1 MDRIVSTVRR
11 ISPGFLLLIILG
23 GCSGSG
29 ESTHLTGSYLGQDLP
44 GDTPALFAPGLVST
58 PLYNRDLVLTTDGD
72 EIYFGV
78 FANSWYGI
86 AVAERAGDRW
96 SEPRLTRFSTDTR
109 YMSIEPALSEDG
121 NRIYF
126 LSNRPP
132 VGREDEFQTG
142 SWGFQNIWFADRT
155 VDGWSDPEILPPPVN
170 SDENEFFPSLTRDGT
185 LYFTRTIRGE
195 TLASIYRARPDG
207 NGFAEPELIGADW
220 NRNGSPYNAFIDRDE
235 RFLLFCMERE
245 GSIGTVDY
253 WVSFRNSD
261 DSWSDPVN
269 LGDRVNQAGA
279 AATSASLSPDGRF
292 LFFARSDFDP
302 DRFTEDGVLTLDA
315 IVRGHAS
322 SWNGN
327 MNIWWVDA
335 SFIEALRTP

>member
-132 VGREDEFQTG
+132 VGREDEFQPG

-185 LYFTRTIRGE
+185 LYFSRTIRGE

-253 WVSFRNSD
+253 WVSLRNSD

-269 LGDRVNQAGA
+269 LWDRVRFRSGPVHGGWCSDPRRDREG
-279 AATSASLSPDGRF
+279 TCFFLEWKYEHMVGGRF
-292 LFFARSDFDP
+292 VHRGPAYSLNRRGDAGYLLILF
-302 DRFTEDGVLTLDA
+302 A
-315 IVRGHAS
+315 ILIVCRG
-322 SWNGN
+322 NC
-327 MNIWWVDA
+327 
-335 SFIEALRTP
+335 